1 AVNSEK
7 LPEILDGKYFE
18 VTKKDKDG
26 HVEAKC
32 VECFKTGRVQKY
44 QGSLHVISNF
54 TTHLKRK
61 HPAALQSY
69 TEYMKTAE
77 AKAKRVKQTC
87 LPFPVI
93 NTTSHLQS
101 KTERLILNFVY
112 KLCSHCL
119 SSMMKLSRNWLLSTS
134 NHLEIQLLNS
144 LFPTFSTPGLNSE
157 AKVMCRQ
164 TLTKMVSTEYQSRFS
179 ALKKTLA
186 EVDWMCATADIWAS
200 RHRKDLKRK
209 SAILALQR
217 FQGVHSNDKI
227 AEMLCKIFESFD
239 VSNKIVNVI
248 TDNGSNFVKAFK
260 VYSIDAAIQRVE
272 DDGNEME
279 QESDEDKDIREVDFP
294 ELEDTGIV
302 LPPHLRCA
310 SHTLNLIMTQNLE
323 KVLIKPKIEFVCNT
337 FLYFYYGIQ
346 TKGREK
352 AKTQFKK
359 LLRDSFS
366 KCHAVWNKVG
376 RSVKSSEL
384 VRNLLGKNLIRPVA
398 TRWNSTFDAV
408 TRLLEF
414 RDKLDAMFEVLGVT
428 KLNPLEVEFLVEYKM
443 AVAPVAWAL
452 DKLQAE
458 NECYLG
464 HLAPVLLKTYQRLD
478 DIVRSKSENTFGWI
492 IAECLKDGLRER
504 FTRIFELDTDD
515 AKQELLATV
524 TLPVVQIAMDS
535 ERA

>member
-1 AVNSEK
+1 
-7 LPEILDGKYFE
+7 
-18 VTKKDKDG
+18 
-26 HVEAKC
+26 
-32 VECFKTGRVQKY
+32 
-44 QGSLHVISNF
+44 
-54 TTHLKRK
+54 
-61 HPAALQSY
+61 
-69 TEYMKTAE
+69 
-77 AKAKRVKQTC
+77 
-87 LPFPVI
+87 
-93 NTTSHLQS
+93 
-101 KTERLILNFVY
+101 
-112 KLCSHCL
+112 
-119 SSMMKLSRNWLLSTS
+119 
-134 NHLEIQLLNS
+134 
-144 LFPTFSTPGLNSE
+144 
-157 AKVMCRQ
+157 
-164 TLTKMVSTEYQSRFS
+164 MVFS

-200 RHRKDLKRK
+200 RHRSFMGLTIHWLTEDLKRK

-323 KVLIKPKIEFVCNT
+323 KV
-337 FLYFYYGIQ
+337 

-478 DIVRSKSENTFGWI
+478 DIVRSKSE
-492 IAECLKDGLRER
+492 
-504 FTRIFELDTDD
+504 
-515 AKQELLATV
+515 
-524 TLPVVQIAMDS
+524 TLWMDNS
-535 ERA
+535 RMP

>member
-1 AVNSEK
+1 M
-7 LPEILDGKYFE
+7 
-18 VTKKDKDG
+18 
-26 HVEAKC
+26 
-32 VECFKTGRVQKY
+32 Q
-44 QGSLHVISNF
+44 
-54 TTHLKRK
+54 RK

-101 KTERLILNFVY
+101 KTERLILNFVVQTMQPLSIVDDEAFK
-112 KLCSHCL
+112 KLV
-119 SSMMKLSRNWLLSTS
+119 T
-134 NHLEIQLLNS
+134 
-144 LFPTFSTPGLNSE
+144 GLNSE

-186 EVDWMCATADIWAS
+186 EVDWMCATADIWPP
-200 RHRKDLKRK
+200 DIERK

-294 ELEDTGIV
+294 ELEDTGI
-302 LPPHLRCA
+302 
-310 SHTLNLIMTQNLE
+310 
-323 KVLIKPKIEFVCNT
+323 
-337 FLYFYYGIQ
+337 

-464 HLAPVLLKTYQRLD
+464 H
-478 DIVRSKSENTFGWI
+478 
-492 IAECLKDGLRER
+492 
-504 FTRIFELDTDD
+504 
-515 AKQELLATV
+515 
-524 TLPVVQIAMDS
+524 
-535 ERA
+535 

>member
-1 AVNSEK
+1 MKMICKPNEQVVKFVQTLAENFNGTAFPNNSISVASDTGGITTGSDSIANSLNKSAVNSEK

-44 QGSLHVISNF
+44 QGSPMFSNF

-101 KTERLILNFVY
+101 KTERLILNFVVQTMQPLSIVDDEAFK
-112 KLCSHCL
+112 KLV
-119 SSMMKLSRNWLLSTS
+119 T
-134 NHLEIQLLNS
+134 
-144 LFPTFSTPGLNSE
+144 GLNSE

-323 KVLIKPKIEFVCNT
+323 KV
-337 FLYFYYGIQ
+337 

-428 KLNPLEVEFLVEYKM
+428 KLNPLEV
-443 AVAPVAWAL
+443 
-452 DKLQAE
+452 
-458 NECYLG
+458 
-464 HLAPVLLKTYQRLD
+464 
-478 DIVRSKSENTFGWI
+478 SS
-492 IAECLKDGLRER
+492 
-504 FTRIFELDTDD
+504 RI
-515 AKQELLATV
+515 
-524 TLPVVQIAMDS
+524 
-535 ERA
+535 